1 MKSVLE
7 IAAKFG
13 TQTIET
19 IEGQNLRDVCLAC
32 YNTDDDDHRMILTE
46 LNHRVDWDYLPVA
59 NISYLSPDIVE
70 QHWLR

>member
-7 IAAKFG
+7 LAAKFG
-13 TQTIET
+13 TQTIVS
-19 IEGQNLRDVCLAC
+19 IEGQNLRDICLAC
-32 YNTDDDDHRMILTE
+32 YNNDGDDYRMILTE
-46 LNHRVDWDYLPVA
+46 LNHRVDWDYLPVD